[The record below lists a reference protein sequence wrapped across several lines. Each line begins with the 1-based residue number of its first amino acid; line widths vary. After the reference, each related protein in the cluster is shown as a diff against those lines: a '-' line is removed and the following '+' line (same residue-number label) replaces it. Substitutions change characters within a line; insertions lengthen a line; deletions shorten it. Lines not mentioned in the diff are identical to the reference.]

1 MALKIYHKETKY
13 FFNEIGTPFLAIFS
27 CYCTERLTAYHSV
40 EAI

>member
-27 CYCTERLTAYHSV
+27 CYCTGIPTTYYSV